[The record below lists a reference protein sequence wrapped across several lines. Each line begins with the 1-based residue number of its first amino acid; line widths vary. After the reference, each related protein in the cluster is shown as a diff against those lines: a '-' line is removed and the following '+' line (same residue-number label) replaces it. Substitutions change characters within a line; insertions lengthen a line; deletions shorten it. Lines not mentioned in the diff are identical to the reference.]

1 MHSSYIYSLLQVD
14 LPSFVVT
21 DEDREMET
29 DSPTELTGVM
39 PNDLIRPQTDLSGV
53 NFVRLYSRDNVYLID
68 FLLKTRHEN
77 DFNLILPSKLWK
89 IHLNIL
95 FYIPISYLFFF

>member
-14 LPSFVVT
+14 LPSFIVT

-39 PNDLIRPQTDLSGV
+39 PSDLIRPQTDLSGV
-53 NFVRLYSRDNVYLID
+53 N
-68 FLLKTRHEN
+68 
-77 DFNLILPSKLWK
+77 
-89 IHLNIL
+89 L
-95 FYIPISYLFFF
+95 FAYIRETVFIW